1 MNRQRWFML
10 GLALSLAFNF
20 AFLGAFGYR
29 YWIKRKYR
37 EKWLPRMERIGPP
50 FHQGPLGIK
59 EHFEFR
65 KEQIERLHHI
75 RKPFFPLL
83 EKTWKQVFQ
92 KRMQLTELITAE
104 KPDTIQIDRLIDEI
118 GKLQCQIEKAV
129 VRQMLKEREVM
140 DPEQREHF
148 RKFIWKY
155 LEGCKKHFPPPP
167 SDKEIK
173 GKD

>member
-1 MNRQRWFML
+1 MNRQRWLFL
-10 GLALSLAFNF
+10 GLVLSLAFNF

-37 EKWLPRMERIGPP
+37 AKWTHRIERMGPAFPQGPP
-50 FHQGPLGIK
+50 GVK
-59 EHFEFR
+59 ERFEFR
-65 KEQIERLHHI
+65 KEQMEKLHHI
-75 RKPFFPLL
+75 RKPFLPRLG
-83 EKTWKQVFQ
+83 KTWKQVFQ
-92 KRMQLTELITAE
+92 KRMELTELITSE
-104 KPDTIQIDRLIDEI
+104 KPDTVKIDQLIDEI
-118 GKLQCQIEKAV
+118 GKLQCQIEKEV

-167 SDKEIK
+167 NERK
-173 GKD
+173 